1 MVFVDMGRAMPDGS
15 PALLKTRRHLHR
27 DQAEKF
33 WKELVRT
40 GVDQVSPPPPSG
52 DLLLNPDQ
60 SASLTYGSFIHSV
73 LVPPLGA
80 LDLPVRR
87 APVARLAS

>member
-1 MVFVDMGRAMPDGS
+1 MSDKKSWVRDPMVFVDMGRAMPDGS

-40 GVDQVSPPPPSG
+40 GVDQV
-52 DLLLNPDQ
+52 
-60 SASLTYGSFIHSV
+60 
-73 LVPPLGA
+73 
-80 LDLPVRR
+80 
-87 APVARLAS
+87 

>member
-1 MVFVDMGRAMPDGS
+1 MQEGWLLDRDRCWAYRFHRDEKSWLRDPMVFVDMGRAMPDGS

-40 GVDQVSPPPPSG
+40 GWSRSE
-52 DLLLNPDQ
+52 
-60 SASLTYGSFIHSV
+60 
-73 LVPPLGA
+73 PLWGA
-80 LDLPVRR
+80 AAEP
-87 APVARLAS
+87 